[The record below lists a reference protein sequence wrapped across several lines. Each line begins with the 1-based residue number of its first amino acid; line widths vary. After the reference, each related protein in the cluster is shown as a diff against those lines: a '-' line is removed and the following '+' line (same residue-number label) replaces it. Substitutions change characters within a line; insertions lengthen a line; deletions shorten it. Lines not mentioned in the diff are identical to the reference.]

1 MTRDRGYGEHGS
13 SKVHRRIAVRPVDLR
28 IGGFSLFELLYVLMF
43 MSVLISI
50 ALPSPDQR
58 DRRNVRMAADRYA
71 SAHRLARST
80 GIQHGGMGEFHV
92 DAVNDR
98 YWIEVDTSGGSGVT
112 DTIGLVRD
120 LTDQDGVDL
129 NSTRTLMCFDGRGL
143 PDLNK
148 NSRGDTCEPPDGFV
162 IFSLREEVDSL
173 EVTVLGKVIR

>member
-1 MTRDRGYGEHGS
+1 
-13 SKVHRRIAVRPVDLR
+13 
-28 IGGFSLFELLYVLMF
+28 
-43 MSVLISI
+43 
-50 ALPSPDQR
+50 
-58 DRRNVRMAADRYA
+58 
-71 SAHRLARST
+71 
-80 GIQHGGMGEFHV
+80 MGEFHV